1 MGKTPSLL
9 VSTAYGM
16 EQVIR
21 HNVFGHD
28 TVYDPHGSR
37 DSLRSSMSAL
47 RGDLGSFF
55 GVRLDYVRKVSFR
68 WIRYEVQLDATDQ
81 IVQNLDHDSNIVENS
96 LAARLTWYLHDDC
109 IVSVSDYARVTYT
122 MYQYVP
128 TGPGAGAGA
137 VIPFSAGYILRSL
150 STSTSLQCVQVRG
163 ETRRQIEAAGNNLRL
178 FWRRQ

>member
-1 MGKTPSLL
+1 
-9 VSTAYGM
+9 M
-16 EQVIR
+16 EGWLRNADSSELAFQDLER
-21 HNVFGHD
+21 H
-28 TVYDPHGSR
+28 T
-37 DSLRSSMSAL
+37 LRSEL
-47 RGDLGSFF
+47 RIYIKDEIPRRGFAFQVFKMFF